1 MRVLIAGGGTGGH
14 LVPGI
19 AVAEEV
25 LSRGGEVLFVGTAR
39 GIEARVLPELGLPL
53 ETIKVGGLAGVSWR
67 KRLRFLVEGP
77 LAAARAI
84 EILRRFRPQVVAGV
98 GGYSSGPVVLTAAL
112 GFIPTVILE
121 QNSVPGVTNRLLGRV
136 VDQVFGAFAESR
148 QHFPRVKMTLPGNP
162 VRRAIIDSLQ
172 RHSRPAT
179 ARANGRLRV
188 FAFGGSQGAR
198 FINECF
204 MEAAPLLADA
214 PVDLLHQTGEADHE
228 RVRDAYAEAGLR
240 AEVHPF
246 ISDMA
251 TRYEWTDLIV
261 SRAGATT
268 LAELAIVGRPAVL
281 IPFPYATHNHQE
293 RNAREFEEAGA
304 ALCRPQ
310 DGLNGQS
317 LADLIGR
324 LADDEPRRS
333 RMALSMQRLARP
345 EAAADIVDNLETLV
359 SRRRRS

>member
-14 LVPGI
+14 LFPGI

-25 LSRGGEVLFVGTAR
+25 LARGGEVLFVGTSR

-53 ETIKVGGLAGVSWR
+53 ETIRVGGLAGVSWR
-67 KRLRFLVEGP
+67 QRLRFLVEGP
-77 LAAARAI
+77 LAAVQAI
-84 EILRRFRPQVVAGV
+84 RILRRFRPQVVAGV
-98 GGYSSGPVVLTAAL
+98 GGYSSGPVVLAAAM

-121 QNSVPGVTNRLLGRV
+121 QNSVPGVTNRLLGKV
-136 VDQVFGAFAESR
+136 VRRVFGAFEESR
-148 QHFPRVKMTLPGNP
+148 LHFPRRKMVLPGNP
-162 VRRAIIDSLQ
+162 VRRAIVDSLQ
-172 RHSRPAT
+172 QDLRPAT

-198 FINECF
+198 FINECL
-204 MEAAPLLADA
+204 MEAAPRLADA
-214 PVDLLHQTGEADHE
+214 PLSLVHQTGEADCH
-228 RVRDAYAEAGLR
+228 RVSQAYGEAGLD

-246 ISDMA
+246 IHDMA
-251 TRYEWTDLIV
+251 ARYAWADLIV

-304 ALCRPQ
+304 VLCRTQ
-310 DGLNGQS
+310 DGLDGSS
-317 LADLIGR
+317 LAALLSQ
-324 LADDEPRRS
+324 LADDEPRRGA
-333 RMALSMQRLARP
+333 MADAMGRLARP
-345 EAAADIVDNLETLV
+345 RAAADIVDDMERLAA
-359 SRRRRS
+359 RRRHA

>member
-14 LVPGI
+14 LFPGI

-25 LSRGGEVLFVGTAR
+25 LARGGEVLFVGTSR
-39 GIEARVLPELGLPL
+39 GIEAKVLPALGLPL
-53 ETIKVGGLAGVSWR
+53 QTIRVGGLAGVSWR
-67 KRLRFLVEGP
+67 QRLRFLVEGP
-77 LAAARAI
+77 IAAAQAI
-84 EILRRFRPQVVAGV
+84 RILRRFRPQVVAGV
-98 GGYSSGPVVLTAAL
+98 GGYSSGPVVLTAAM

-136 VDQVFGAFAESR
+136 VRQIFGAFEESR
-148 QHFPRVKMTLPGNP
+148 QHFPSHKMVLPGNP
-162 VRRAIIDSLQ
+162 VRRAIVDSLQ
-172 RHSRPAT
+172 QDLRPAT

-198 FINECF
+198 FINESL
-204 MEAAPLLADA
+204 MEAAPLLAKA
-214 PVDLLHQTGEADHE
+214 PIELVHQTGEADRA
-228 RVRDAYAEAGLR
+228 RVQDAYAKAGLD
-240 AEVHPF
+240 AQVHAF

-251 TRYEWTDLIV
+251 ARYAWSDLIV

-310 DGLNGQS
+310 DGLNGAE
-317 LADLIGR
+317 LAALIGQ
-324 LADDEPRRS
+324 LAEDETRRS
-333 RMALSMQRLARP
+333 SMADAMGSLARP
-345 EAAADIVDNLETLV
+345 RAAADIVDAMQQLAAP
-359 SRRRRS
+359 RRRS

>member
-14 LVPGI
+14 LFPGI

-53 ETIKVGGLAGVSWR
+53 EAIQVGGLAGVSWR
-67 KRLRFLVEGP
+67 QRLRFLVEGP
-77 LAAARAI
+77 VAVAQAI
-84 EILRRFRPQVVAGV
+84 RILRSFRPQVVAGV

-121 QNSVPGVTNRLLGRV
+121 QNSVPGITNRLLGRV
-136 VDQVFGAFAESR
+136 VQQVFGAFEESR
-148 QHFPRVKMTLPGNP
+148 QHFPRAKMTLPGNP
-162 VRRAIIDSLQ
+162 VRRAIVDSLQ
-172 RHSRPAT
+172 RRSPPAT

-198 FINECF
+198 FINECL
-204 MEAAPLLADA
+204 MEAAPLLAGA
-214 PVDLLHQTGEADHE
+214 PVALVHQTGEADQQ
-228 RVRDAYAEAGLR
+228 RVKKAYADAGLN

-246 ISDMA
+246 IADMA
-251 TRYEWTDLIV
+251 ARYAWTDLIV

-293 RNAREFEEAGA
+293 RNAREFEQAGA

-310 DGLNGQS
+310 DGLDGPG
-317 LADLIGR
+317 LAELIR
-324 LADDEPRRS
+324 RFADDEPRRS
-333 RMALSMQRLARP
+333 RMAESMQHLARP
-345 EAAADIVDNLETLV
+345 RAAADIVDQLEILAAR
-359 SRRRRS
+359 SRRS

>member
-14 LVPGI
+14 LFPGI

-39 GIEARVLPELGLPL
+39 GIEARVVPELGLDL
-53 ETIKVGGLAGVSWR
+53 ETIRVSGLAGVSWR
-67 KRLRFLVEGP
+67 QRLRFGVEGP
-77 LAAARAI
+77 LAGIQALR
-84 EILRRFRPQVVAGV
+84 ILRRFRPQVVVGV

-121 QNSVPGVTNRLLGRV
+121 QNSVPGITNRLLGRV
-136 VDQVFGAFAESR
+136 VRRVFGAFEESR
-148 QHFPRVKMTLPGNP
+148 QYFSERKMALPGNP
-162 VRRAIIDSLQ
+162 VRRAIVDSLQ
-172 RHSRPAT
+172 GNTRPAT

-198 FINECF
+198 FINECL
-204 MEAAPLLADA
+204 MEAAPILAEGS
-214 PVDLLHQTGEADHE
+214 VDLVHQTGEADYD
-228 RVRDAYAEAGLR
+228 RVRRAYGDARLD
-240 AEVHPF
+240 AEVHSF
-246 ISDMA
+246 IGDMA
-251 TRYEWTDLIV
+251 QRYAWTDLIV

-281 IPFPYATHNHQE
+281 IPFPFATHNHQE

-310 DGLNGQS
+310 EGLDGTS
-317 LADLIGR
+317 LAALIGQ
-324 LADDEPRRS
+324 LAEDEPRRG
-333 RMALSMQRLARP
+333 RMAEAMGRLARP
-345 EAAADIVDNLETLV
+345 RAAADIVDQLDSLV
-359 SRRRRS
+359 SRRNRS